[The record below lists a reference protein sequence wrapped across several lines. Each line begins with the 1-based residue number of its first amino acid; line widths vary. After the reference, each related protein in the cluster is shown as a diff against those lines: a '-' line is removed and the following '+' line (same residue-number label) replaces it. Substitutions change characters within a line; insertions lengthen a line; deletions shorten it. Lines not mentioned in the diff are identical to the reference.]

1 MLMPWRVTRAS
12 SASRADSWAFA
23 GHRSRPGGRGL
34 VTDRI
39 EGDRLVAGRLGRCT
53 LTPNGCALPTPPN
66 GPVFAATRSAPLV
79 ANAPFSLSF
88 RGEPN
93 RAIVVFA
100 AFSLQGLTVP
110 VIEQPVLLG
119 ASAFPLALLLA
130 DQHGDAG
137 GTWTLPPNVQN
148 QQLWLQALE
157 DGAAPLQ
164 LAPVVGGVVR

>member
-1 MLMPWRVTRAS
+1 M
-12 SASRADSWAFA
+12 
-23 GHRSRPGGRGL
+23 